1 MPAQAPS
8 SNLPRGVATPTGF
21 TGAIATAGRASA
33 GEMNNALAQVERL
46 LANLLAL
53 GAKRLMALAMIGF
66 AVFAATGFAGYYL
79 SRPSTEILYSG
90 LDRDDVVSIGS
101 SLREAG
107 VNFDVSAD
115 GATVTVP
122 VGQAA
127 SARMMLAEK
136 GLPHSGSIGNE
147 LYDKLG
153 SLGLTSF
160 MQEVTRVRAMEGE
173 LARTIQMIRGVKAAR
188 VHIVM
193 SDEGSFRREKQAPSA
208 SVIIRTDGDDDRSVG
223 DAIRHL
229 VAAAIPNM
237 KTDEVTVLNVDGRLL
252 ASGPDNLEKSPDNLL
267 GLEKEVS
274 QELREKI
281 TTTLAPYLS
290 LHNFQVSVAARLN
303 ADKTQTNETI
313 YNPDQ
318 RVERSVRVV
327 KEKQNSQNAAGQPAA
342 GVDANLPKSKPQAT
356 DTKQSSDA
364 TDKRE
369 ELTNYEISSKQITTT
384 SAGFVIDGLSV
395 AVLVNKASLTASLG
409 DKPAPDAMD
418 KQVKEIEQLVT
429 TAAGLRKDRGDT
441 IKIAVVDFAAD
452 SGRDLAPFEPPS
464 LLETLA
470 RQAGSFVS
478 SGAIVLVALLL
489 LWFGLRPATRML
501 LAPPAESGAAYAGL
515 SELPPPMSALESLGG
530 PGGPAIALGG
540 LGGSEQNFLIDANDE
555 RDDFLK
561 ELVAR
566 KDKSP
571 QRHLQKLVDF
581 DEEVAAAILKQWIR
595 EGANA

>member
-1 MPAQAPS
+1 MGRPG
-8 SNLPRGVATPTGF
+8 GVC
-21 TGAIATAGRASA
+21 GRK
-33 GEMNNALAQVERL
+33 MNEALAQVERL
-46 LANLLAL
+46 WSNLLSL
-53 GAKRLMALAMIGF
+53 GGKRLAMLGMIGF
-66 AVFAATGFAGYYL
+66 SVFAMTGFAGYYL
-79 SRPSTEILYSG
+79 SRPTMETLYSG
-90 LDRDDVVSIGS
+90 LDRDDVVGIGS
-101 SLREAG
+101 ALTEAG
-107 VNFDVSAD
+107 IAFDVSAD
-115 GATVTVP
+115 GTTVLAP

-127 SARMMLAEK
+127 QARMTLAEK
-136 GLPHSGSIGNE
+136 GLPHSGSVGNE

-160 MQEVTRVRAMEGE
+160 MQEVTRVRAIEGE

-193 SDEGSFRREKQAPSA
+193 ADEGSFRRERQAPSA
-208 SVIIRTDGDDDRSVG
+208 SVIIRTDGGDDRTVG
-223 DAIRHL
+223 EAIRHL
-229 VAAAIPNM
+229 VSAAIPNM
-237 KTDEVTVLNVDGRLL
+237 KADEVTVLNVDGRLL

-274 QELREKI
+274 MEMREKI

-303 ADKTQTNETI
+303 DDKTETNETI

-318 RVERSVRVV
+318 RAERSVRVV
-327 KEKQNSQNAAGQPAA
+327 KEKQSSQNAAGEPPA
-342 GVDANLPKSKPQAT
+342 GVEANLPKTNKSPT
-356 DTKQSSDA
+356 ESKQSNDA
-364 TDKRE
+364 TDKKE

-384 SAGFVIDGLSV
+384 SAGFVVEGLSV
-395 AVLVNKASLTASLG
+395 AVLVNRAALAASLG
-409 DKPAPDAMD
+409 DKPAADAMD
-418 KQVKEIEQLVT
+418 KQVQQIEALVT

-441 IKIAVVDFAAD
+441 VKVAVVDFAAD
-452 SGRDLAPFEPPS
+452 SGRDLAPVEAPS

-478 SGAIVLVALLL
+478 SAAIVGVALML
-489 LWFGLRPATRML
+489 LWFGIRPATRAL
-501 LAPPAESGAAYAGL
+501 LAAPSGSAPELASL
-515 SELPPPMSALESLGG
+515 SELPAPLSALDG
-530 PGGPAIALGG
+530 PGGPAMALGG
-540 LGGSEQNFLIDANDE
+540 LGGSEQNFLIDANDD

-595 EGANA
+595 EGAKV

>member
-1 MPAQAPS
+1 
-8 SNLPRGVATPTGF
+8 
-21 TGAIATAGRASA
+21 
-33 GEMNNALAQVERL
+33 MNEVLGQIERL
-46 LANLLAL
+46 WANLVAL
-53 GAKRLMALAMIGF
+53 GGRRLAALGLIGF
-66 AVFAATGFAGYYL
+66 AVFATTGAAGYYL
-79 SRPSTEILYSG
+79 SRPSMETLYSG

-101 SLREAG
+101 SLREVGIA
-107 VNFDVSAD
+107 FDVSSD
-115 GATVTVP
+115 GTTVLVA

-127 SARMMLAEK
+127 QARMTLAEK
-136 GLPHSGSIGNE
+136 GLPHSGSVGNE

-193 SDEGSFRREKQAPSA
+193 ADEGSFRRERQAPSA
-208 SVIIRTDGDDDRSVG
+208 SVIIRTDGGDDRTVG
-223 DAIRHL
+223 EAIRHL

-237 KTDEVTVLNVDGRLL
+237 KSDEVTVLNVDGRLL
-252 ASGPDNLEKSPDNLL
+252 ASGPDSLEKSPDNLL

-281 TTTLAPYLS
+281 ATTLAPYLS
-290 LHNFQVSVAARLN
+290 LANFQVSVAARLN
-303 ADKTQTNETI
+303 DDKTQTNETI

-318 RVERSVRVV
+318 RAERSVRVV
-327 KEKQNSQNAAGQPAA
+327 KEKQSSQNAAGEPPA
-342 GVDANLPKSKPQAT
+342 GVDANLPKTNKNPTES
-356 DTKQSSDA
+356 KQSNDA
-364 TDKRE
+364 TDKKE

-384 SAGFVIDGLSV
+384 SAGFVVEGLSV
-395 AVLVNKASLTASLG
+395 AVLVNRAALAATLG

-418 KQVKEIEQLVT
+418 KQVQQIEALVT

-441 IKIAVVDFAAD
+441 VKIAVVDFAAD
-452 SGRDLAPFEPPS
+452 STHDLAPVEGPS

-478 SGAIVLVALLL
+478 SAAIVGVAAML
-489 LWFGLRPATRML
+489 LWFGLRPATRAL
-501 LAPPAESGAAYAGL
+501 LAPPTESAPALAAL
-515 SELPPPMSALESLGG
+515 SELPPPMSALDGLGG
-530 PGGPAIALGG
+530 PAMG
-540 LGGSEQNFLIDANDE
+540 LGGGEQNFLIDANDD

-595 EGANA
+595 EGAKA

>member
-1 MPAQAPS
+1 
-8 SNLPRGVATPTGF
+8 
-21 TGAIATAGRASA
+21 
-33 GEMNNALAQVERL
+33 MNNALAQVERL
-46 LANLLAL
+46 WANLVAL
-53 GAKRLMALAMIGF
+53 GARRLAALAMIGV

-79 SRPSTEILYSG
+79 SRPTMETLYSG

-101 SLREAG
+101 ALREAG
-107 VNFDVSAD
+107 IAFDVTAD
-115 GATVTVP
+115 GTSVTVP
-122 VGQAA
+122 LGQAA
-127 SARMMLAEK
+127 PARMTLAEK
-136 GLPHSGSIGNE
+136 GLPHSGSVGNE

-160 MQEVTRVRAMEGE
+160 MQEVTRVRAIEGE
-173 LARTIQMIRGVKAAR
+173 LARTIQMMRGVKAAR

-193 SDEGSFRREKQAPSA
+193 ADEGSFRRERQAPSA
-208 SVIIRTDGDDDRSVG
+208 SVIIRTDGGDDRTVG

-237 KTDEVTVLNVDGRLL
+237 KTDQVTVLNVDGRLL

-267 GLEKEVS
+267 GLEKEIS

-281 TTTLAPYLS
+281 ATTLAPYLS
-290 LHNFQVSVAARLN
+290 LHNFQVSVAARIN
-303 ADKTQTNETI
+303 DDKTQTNETI

-342 GVDANLPKSKPQAT
+342 GVNANLPANKPQT
-356 DTKQSSDA
+356 TETKQSTDA

-384 SAGFVIDGLSV
+384 SSGFVIQGLSV
-395 AVLVNKASLTASLG
+395 AVLVNRAALAASLG
-409 DKPAPDAMD
+409 DKPAPDALD
-418 KQVKEIEQLVT
+418 KQVKEIEGLVA
-429 TAAGLRKDRGDT
+429 TAAGLQKDRGDT
-441 IKIAVVDFAAD
+441 VKIAVVDFAAD
-452 SGRDLAPFEPPS
+452 AGRDLAPVEPPT
-464 LLETLA
+464 LIETLA
-470 RQAGSFVS
+470 RQAGSFAS
-478 SGAIVLVALLL
+478 AGAIIFAALLL

-501 LAPPAESGAAYAGL
+501 LAQPADSAPAIVGGL
-515 SELPPPMSALESLGG
+515 SELPPPMSALDG

-540 LGGSEQNFLIDANDE
+540 LGGPEPNFLIDANDE

>member
-1 MPAQAPS
+1 
-8 SNLPRGVATPTGF
+8 
-21 TGAIATAGRASA
+21 
-33 GEMNNALAQVERL
+33 MNNALAQFERL
-46 LANLLAL
+46 WANLLAL
-53 GAKRLMALAMIGF
+53 GGRRLAALAMIGF

-79 SRPSTEILYSG
+79 SRPTMETLYSG

-101 SLREAG
+101 ALREAG
-107 VNFDVSAD
+107 IAFDVSAD
-115 GATVTVP
+115 GSSVTVP

-127 SARMMLAEK
+127 PARMTLAEK
-136 GLPHSGSIGNE
+136 GLPHSGSVGNE

-160 MQEVTRVRAMEGE
+160 MQEVTRVRAIEGE
-173 LARTIQMIRGVKAAR
+173 LARTIQMMRGVKAAR

-193 SDEGSFRREKQAPSA
+193 ADEGSFRRERQAPSA
-208 SVIIRTDGDDDRSVG
+208 SVIIRTDGGDDRTLG

-281 TTTLAPYLS
+281 TATLAPYLS

-303 ADKTQTNETI
+303 DDKTQTNETI

-327 KEKQNSQNAAGQPAA
+327 KEKQNSQNAAGQTPA
-342 GVDANLPKSKPQAT
+342 GVDANLPKTGKPQNAE
-356 DTKQSSDA
+356 TKQSTDA

-384 SAGFVIDGLSV
+384 SSGFVIRGLSV
-395 AVLVNKASLTASLG
+395 AVLINKAALTASLG
-409 DKPAPDAMD
+409 DKPTPEAVD
-418 KQVKEIEQLVT
+418 KQVKEIEGLVT
-429 TAAGLRKDRGDT
+429 TAAGLQQDRGDT
-441 IKIAVVDFAAD
+441 VKIAVVDFAAD
-452 SGRDLAPFEPPS
+452 AERDLAPVAPPT
-464 LLETLA
+464 LMETLA

-478 SGAIVLVALLL
+478 AGAIVLAALLL
-489 LWFGLRPATRML
+489 VWFGLRPATRML
-501 LAPPAESGAAYAGL
+501 LAPPAESAPALVGL
-515 SELPPPMSALESLGG
+515 SELPPPMSALDG
-530 PGGPAIALGG
+530 PGGPTMALGG
-540 LGGSEQNFLIDANDE
+540 LSAPETNFLIDANDD

-571 QRHLQKLVDF
+571 VRHLQKLVDF

>member
-1 MPAQAPS
+1 
-8 SNLPRGVATPTGF
+8 
-21 TGAIATAGRASA
+21 
-33 GEMNNALAQVERL
+33 MNNALAQFERL
-46 LANLLAL
+46 WANLLAL
-53 GAKRLMALAMIGF
+53 GGRRLAALAMIGF

-79 SRPSTEILYSG
+79 SRPTMETLYSG

-101 SLREAG
+101 ALREAG
-107 VNFDVSAD
+107 IAFDVSAD
-115 GATVTVP
+115 GSSVTVP

-127 SARMMLAEK
+127 PARMTLAEK
-136 GLPHSGSIGNE
+136 GLPHSGSVGNE

-160 MQEVTRVRAMEGE
+160 MQEVTRVRAIEGE
-173 LARTIQMIRGVKAAR
+173 LARTIQMMRGVKAAR

-193 SDEGSFRREKQAPSA
+193 SDEGSFRRERQAPSA
-208 SVIIRTDGDDDRSVG
+208 SVIIRTDGGDDRTLG

-237 KTDEVTVLNVDGRLL
+237 KPDEVTVLNVDGRLL

-281 TTTLAPYLS
+281 TATLAPYLS

-303 ADKTQTNETI
+303 DDKTQTNETI

-327 KEKQNSQNAAGQPAA
+327 KEKQNSQNAAGQTPA
-342 GVDANLPKSKPQAT
+342 GVDANLPKTGKPQNAE
-356 DTKQSSDA
+356 TKQSTDA

-384 SAGFVIDGLSV
+384 SSGFVIRGLSV
-395 AVLVNKASLTASLG
+395 AVLINKAALTASLG
-409 DKPAPDAMD
+409 DKPTPEAVD
-418 KQVKEIEQLVT
+418 KQVKEIEGLVT
-429 TAAGLRKDRGDT
+429 TAAGLQQDRGDT
-441 IKIAVVDFAAD
+441 VKIAVVDFAAD
-452 SGRDLAPFEPPS
+452 AERDLAPVAPPT
-464 LLETLA
+464 LMETLA

-478 SGAIVLVALLL
+478 AGAIVLAALLL
-489 LWFGLRPATRML
+489 VWFGLRPATRML
-501 LAPPAESGAAYAGL
+501 LAPPAESAPALVGL
-515 SELPPPMSALESLGG
+515 SELPPPMSALDG
-530 PGGPAIALGG
+530 PGGPTMALGG
-540 LGGSEQNFLIDANDE
+540 LSAPETNFLIDANDD

-571 QRHLQKLVDF
+571 VRHLQKLVDF

>member
-1 MPAQAPS
+1 
-8 SNLPRGVATPTGF
+8 
-21 TGAIATAGRASA
+21 
-33 GEMNNALAQVERL
+33 MNNALAQVERL

-53 GAKRLMALAMIGF
+53 GARRLITLALIGVT
-66 AVFAATGFAGYYL
+66 VFAATGFAGYYL
-79 SRPSTEILYSG
+79 SRPTTETLYSG

-107 VNFDVSAD
+107 INFDVSAD
-115 GATVTVP
+115 GTTVTVP
-122 VGQAA
+122 LGQAA

-173 LARTIQMIRGVKAAR
+173 LARTIQMVRGVKAAR

-193 SDEGSFRREKQAPSA
+193 SDEGSFRRERQAPSA
-208 SVIIRTDGDDDRSVG
+208 SVIIRTDGGDDRSVG

-342 GVDANLPKSKPQAT
+342 GVDANLPKNKPQST

-364 TDKRE
+364 TDKKE
-369 ELTNYEISSKQITTT
+369 ELTNYEVSSKQITTT

-395 AVLVNKASLTASLG
+395 AVLINKASLTASLG
-409 DKPAPDAMD
+409 DKPAPDALD
-418 KQVKEIEQLVT
+418 KQVGEIEQLVS

-441 IKIAVVDFAAD
+441 VKIAVVDFAAD
-452 SGRDLAPFEPPS
+452 PGRDLAPVEGPS

-478 SGAIVLVALLL
+478 SGAIVLVAMLL

-501 LAPPAESGAAYAGL
+501 LAAPAESTPAFAGAAL
-515 SELPPPMSALESLGG
+515 SELPPPMSALDG

-540 LGGSEQNFLIDANDE
+540 LGGPEPNFLIDANDE